1 MHDEFAQF
9 LIKHA
14 FYHVQLTYTW
24 QVKGEILTSH
34 VLDSLVPTCNTALM
48 SQIFQGLIVIRP
60 IITHSQKQLS
70 FQKLRIAVQ
79 SYDKKPCIILISTI
93 YFPQT
98 FFLLFGTLSGG
109 SILSFFLIDHVVCV
123 MCILEWIIPV

>member
-48 SQIFQGLIVIRP
+48 SQIF
-60 IITHSQKQLS
+60 
-70 FQKLRIAVQ
+70 
-79 SYDKKPCIILISTI
+79 
-93 YFPQT
+93 
-98 FFLLFGTLSGG
+98 
-109 SILSFFLIDHVVCV
+109 
-123 MCILEWIIPV
+123 